1 MRPDGRLGSRPAG
14 LLAVLLLTALT
25 WLSVLTVQPPS
36 PEPTDA
42 PATEFSAA
50 RAFDQVEWIAA
61 ETHVTGSAANDRVR
75 ERLVDTLEGLGLDV
89 RVQDTVGM
97 NPDGPGEVEA
107 ARVRNV
113 VALLPGSDSTGRLFL
128 VAHHDSVET
137 GPGGSDDAAGVSS
150 ILETVRALTEGPQ
163 LRNDVVVVFTDAEE
177 ACLCGAEAF
186 VDSDELARDGGVV
199 LNNEARGTGGPPV
212 TFETSLGN
220 SALAGV
226 YGDAAVHPVA
236 TSFAVEVYRLL
247 PNDTDFSPFLDADRF
262 TGLNTAWIDGSAAYH
277 TPEDTPSRMD
287 TGSLQAMGDNT
298 LALTRTLGAAD
309 LDDLARPS
317 ASDASYFP
325 VLGQL
330 VSLPGWTVWPLA
342 AAAGVA
348 VLGLAVLARRRG
360 TSTPRLLLGVV
371 AGLVPLVLAPLSAQ
385 GLWALLVAVR
395 PGYAGMTDPWQPGW
409 YRAGVVA
416 LVLTVLLT
424 WYALLRRRLGAVAL
438 AVGGLVWLVVLALV
452 LAAFAPGGSY
462 LAAVPALAGAL
473 AGLVALGSRAA
484 ATPVLVVGAAVG
496 VLVLAP
502 TVVLFFPALGLA
514 TGGAPAFFAVL
525 LGLVLL
531 PVLELLFPL
540 ERRPRGVLVPLTAAV
555 AAVALVVTG
564 LVVDRF
570 DAARPIPT
578 QLMYALDADTG
589 EAWWVST
596 EVHPQDWTQAYLD
609 GEQADLSEAF
619 PVLPEGAATGPAEVA
634 DLPAPEVT
642 ATRDGDEVTVRLES
656 RRDARLVVLRLAGV
670 DSVDGATVLG
680 RDVPTESLGADHLTV
695 TVHAPPAD
703 GVDVVFRV
711 SGDGPVTVRA
721 LDGSDGISDLPG
733 FVERPD
739 DVGVAGSHT
748 SDLLVVGTTVEVR

>member
-1 MRPDGRLGSRPAG
+1 MRPDGLTGSRPAG
-14 LLAVLLLTALT
+14 LLAVLLLSALT
-25 WLSVLTVQPPS
+25 LLGVLSVQPPD
-36 PEPTDA
+36 PEPADA
-42 PATEFSAA
+42 PATGFSAA
-50 RAFDQVEWIAA
+50 RAFEQVRWIAA

-75 ERLVDTLEGLGLDV
+75 ERLVDTLTDLGLDV
-89 RVQDTVGM
+89 RVQDTIGM

-113 VALLPGSDSTGRLFL
+113 VAVLPGSDPTGRLFL

-137 GPGGSDDAAGVSS
+137 GPGGNDDAAGVSS

-163 LRNDVVVVFTDAEE
+163 LRNDVVVVLTDAEE

-186 VDSDELARDGGVV
+186 VSRDELARDGGVV

-226 YGDAAVHPVA
+226 YGETAVHPVA

-247 PNDTDFSPFLDADRF
+247 PNDTDFSPFLDAGRF

-277 TPEDTPSRMD
+277 TAQDTPASMD

-298 LALTRTLGAAD
+298 LALARSLGAAD
-309 LDDLARPS
+309 LDDLGRPS
-317 ASDASYFP
+317 ASDATYFP

-330 VSLPGWTVWPLA
+330 VSLPGWSVWPLA
-342 AAAGVA
+342 GGAAVA
-348 VLGLAVLARRRG
+348 VLALGLVAHRRG
-360 TSTPRLLLGVV
+360 TTTTPRLLLGAA
-371 AGLVPLVLAPLSAQ
+371 AGLVPLVLAPLAAQ

-416 LVLTVLLT
+416 LVLAVLLT
-424 WYALLRRRLGAVAL
+424 WYVLLRRRLGAVTL
-438 AVGGLVWLVVLALV
+438 AVGGLVWLAVLGLV
-452 LAAFAPGGSY
+452 LAALAPGGSY
-462 LAAVPALAGAL
+462 LAAVPALAAAV
-473 AGLVALGSRAA
+473 AGLVALLAPRLALPA
-484 ATPVLVVGAAVG
+484 LVVGGAVG

-514 TGGAPAFFAVL
+514 TGGAPALFAVL
-525 LGLVLL
+525 LGLALL
-531 PVLELLFPL
+531 PVLELLLPR
-540 ERRPRGVLVPLTAAV
+540 ERRGLPVPLTAVV

-589 EAWWVST
+589 QAWWVST
-596 EVHPQDWTQAYLD
+596 EVSPQDWTRAYLD
-609 GEQADLSEAF
+609 GSQADLAEAF
-619 PVLPEGAATGPAEVA
+619 PVLPEGAATGPAQAA

-642 ATRDGDEVTVRLES
+642 AVRDGDEVTVRIAP

-670 DSVDGATVLG
+670 TSVDAAAVEG
-680 RDVPTESLGADHLTV
+680 RDVPAESLGADHLTV

-703 GVDVVFRV
+703 GVDVVLRV
-711 SGDGPVTVRA
+711 TGAGPVTVRA
-721 LDGSDGISDLPG
+721 VDGSDGIGDLPG
-733 FVERPD
+733 FVARPD

-748 SDLLVVGTTVEVR
+748 SDLLVVGTTVTVD